1 MKHNYYKRTLARA
14 TFLLLVSMLFA
25 SSVWAK
31 TIWAPTWSSSNRY
44 SHVAYT
50 DNSTNCTSTLSSYPS
65 ILNNADV
72 DGGWNYYMYSG
83 ENNSSNPGSLN
94 IDYTIKD
101 EFTIEKDQEYILNFS
116 FNVNWVYT
124 YLKSAT
130 AKIALVDGTDATA
143 TVLQELESV
152 DLYHETDGYEVSTQ
166 TFTANS
172 SGTMYLRITVQG
184 SLEGSIYNLS
194 FANFSISTPPIS
206 SSVVNEATD
215 YLTIDK
221 ETAVDDEVVTVTYI
235 GGVPNDYHLFG
246 GINVYPY
253 SSSTPLT
260 VTKDGDNYTFVM
272 PTEDVYV
279 YANWLQN
286 LATISLRLE
295 AEDESWL
302 GNIPDQTWTGE
313 EIMPSFQVIS
323 SSDDTNITS
332 NVDITFENNVDV
344 GTATAIITAKD
355 NTRFGGSARVT
366 FNIVKAQM
374 EVEAEPQTFT
384 YDGEPHGVTVAMKA
398 PADAV
403 VKYGTVK
410 EECNLDES
418 PTFTNAGTYMVFFQA
433 TSTNANYD
441 TYDGSVQL
449 TIEPAYG
456 TLTFAQSK
464 YEKVFGDEPFQIDY
478 TKVGEDNLRF
488 YTYDEKIAKVDSMTG
503 VVTIAG
509 VGTTT
514 IYAQIKDAQGNF
526 SYESAYADCSVEVG
540 EGILDVSATDFNAPY
555 DGQPHGIIL
564 SVPEGATVAYGVEDE
579 SMPIPADYNFNL
591 TEAPTFT
598 EVGTYYVYFKAS
610 KDNYEDSRGMATVT
624 ITKGQGSIN
633 FTSATKEQTFD
644 VSTCENELINIGDGK
659 VTFTSSNTDVA
670 TVDGKGLVTTVGV
683 GTTTIT
689 ATVEDG
695 ANYTYETK
703 TASYTLTIKEAEML
717 ISAQGYSGT
726 YDAEAHSISVRAV
739 SPSDAVIMYGTE
751 AGSYLLKDA
760 PTFTD
765 AGTYTVYYQVTK
777 TGYKAETGSAQVIIY
792 AAAGSMSF
800 TSITV
805 SKTFG
810 AEPFTINPTVVGD
823 GVVTY
828 QSADESIAT
837 VDATTGEVTI
847 VGSGQT
853 TITAQVANSNNYSY
867 KPSEASYTLF
877 VFAATMDVVADGY
890 EGIYDGAPHTI
901 SVTVNSPEGATIYYG
916 TESNAKVY
924 GKTLSE
930 APVYTEAGTYDVWYW
945 VYKENYYEASGKASV
960 IINKAQAQLQFGNS
974 ELFAIYG
981 EGPIANTI
989 INTGDAEVEFAS
1001 SNSDVAT
1008 VDATTGVV
1016 TIVGEGEAII
1026 SATVVGEG
1034 TNYSYETNTAEYTF
1048 TVAPATLTASFNG
1061 TTATYDG
1068 EPHGATLT
1076 IDNSEG
1082 ATVKYGVELD
1092 NYNLDEMPTFTE
1104 AGSHVVY
1111 AQISK
1116 KNYETL
1122 IIQASVIIDKAQ
1134 ATLSFDNESI
1144 STKFGGTSPVVN
1156 NLVNTGDAE
1165 VLYSSSN
1172 ENVAFVNAKTGDVTV
1187 VAVGEAVITATAT
1200 ESLNYYYQPTD
1211 ARYILTVEEGTI
1223 VASAEN
1229 VDATYDGNE
1238 YGISVEVESPENTV
1252 VTYGKQKG
1260 VYNFEESPVYTDA
1273 GVYEVFY
1280 RVAKD
1285 NYANLDSSAFVTI
1298 SKAQATISFELASVV
1313 RTYGEEPFVNP
1324 IENSAD
1330 GYVTYSSSDS
1340 TVAKVDDQTGLVT
1353 LVHVGKATII
1363 ATADDSDNYEY
1374 KTPIATY
1381 EIEVKPITVIASSME
1396 QLVTVVNEYNVNDNT
1411 DIKNN
1416 TLVSLEGSVTTN
1428 ENAAEMT
1435 VNEIE
1440 ETNAAE
1446 LPLLNT
1452 ISGDF
1457 AGALVATDATISD
1470 MKVQMNGGFFNNVD
1484 SSALVKDLYVDNA
1497 AIFLTDL
1504 PDNWHVSNDTLY
1516 INLLA
1521 DEVDGVIDGFAIAA
1535 HVAITDELKAQYPNI
1550 VICVIGEL
1558 KQNAQVN
1565 GFFYDLAAANANKA
1579 VRLREVQP
1587 IRVDNGSTG
1596 GSCKM
1601 ASTYSDFGVKSAIH
1615 KYNYSQEELNKNC
1628 RQFTAE
1634 EFASG
1639 VVAYWLNYK
1648 GAGYTG
1654 EYTAKWAQGSKY
1666 PVLAKSAED
1675 ALYGITY
1682 NCPANKESLITS
1694 APQFATPK
1702 NLITIKY
1709 DEKPSA
1715 ILVDGM
1721 AIELG
1726 EASASFVM
1734 TAGNKTVDIQYA
1746 EMTSYTISYMTADGD
1761 VLKDAETLP
1770 VRAGEQYSATEAQLA
1785 NIEKDD
1791 IVYAY
1796 VSGNLPNVA
1805 VELGSDNNIALL
1817 FAAQSAKTTINF
1829 VDVDGTTVL
1838 KDAATA
1844 MQKIGATFS
1853 ATEAQL
1859 ANITKDGVTY
1869 KYKSGNLEKQVSAQV
1884 VENVIT
1890 LVFEAISGVTDVA
1903 NIKADS
1909 QSGDMY
1915 DILGRKVAKPERGLY
1930 IQNGK
1935 LKLQK

>member
-1 MKHNYYKRTLARA
+1 
-14 TFLLLVSMLFA
+14 
-25 SSVWAK
+25 
-31 TIWAPTWSSSNRY
+31 
-44 SHVAYT
+44 
-50 DNSTNCTSTLSSYPS
+50 
-65 ILNNADV
+65 
-72 DGGWNYYMYSG
+72 MYSG
-83 ENNSSNPGSLN
+83 ENTSSNPGSLN

-116 FNVNWVYT
+116 FKVNWVYT

-172 SGTMYLRITVQG
+172 SGTMYLRLTVQG

-206 SSVVNEATD
+206 SSVVNQATD

-355 NTRFGGSARVT
+355 NTRFGGSARIT
-366 FNIVKAQM
+366 FNIVKAEM

-410 EECNLDES
+410 GECNLDES

-449 TIEPAYG
+449 TIEQAYG

-478 TKVGEDNLRF
+478 TKVGEDNVRF
-488 YTYDEKIAKVDSMTG
+488 YTYDEEIAKVDSMTG

-509 VGTTT
+509 VGSTT

-610 KDNYEDSRGMATVT
+610 KDNYEDSRGMATVS
-624 ITKGQGSIN
+624 ITKAQGSIS

-659 VTFTSSNTDVA
+659 VTFASSNTDVA

-695 ANYTYETK
+695 ANYTYGIK

-717 ISAQGYSGT
+717 VSAEAYTGT
-726 YDAEAHSISVRAV
+726 YDAKAHGISLNVITPDNAI
-739 SPSDAVIMYGTE
+739 IMYGTE

-765 AGTYTVYYQVTK
+765 AGTYTVYYKVSN
-777 TGYKAETGSAQVIIY
+777 TGYKTEEGSAQVKIY
-792 AAAGSMSF
+792 AAAGSIEF

-810 AEPFTINPTVVGD
+810 AEPFIVEPTIVGD

-828 QSADESIAT
+828 QSANESIAT
-837 VDATTGEVTI
+837 VDAATGEVTI

-867 KPSEASYTLF
+867 KPSEVSYQLYVTPAGIVAS
-877 VFAATMDVVADGY
+877 AEGY
-890 EGIYDGAPHTI
+890 QGTYDGEPHTI
-901 SVTVNSPEGATIYYG
+901 TLKVQSPEDADIYYG
-916 TESNAKVY
+916 TDGSKISSGEEWLVDAPTYTDAGEYEVWYRVAKANY
-924 GKTLSE
+924 
-930 APVYTEAGTYDVWYW
+930 YTEINSAL
-945 VYKENYYEASGKASV
+945 V
-960 IINKAQAQLQFGNS
+960 IIGKAQASLSFEKESVTTGFG
-974 ELFAIYG
+974 EEVL
-981 EGPIANTI
+981 ANKLV
-989 INTGDAEVEFAS
+989 NTGDADVKYES
-1001 SNSDVAT
+1001 SDPLVAE
-1008 VDATTGVV
+1008 VDAQTGLV
-1016 TIVGEGEAII
+1016 TVHGVGSTIITATALEGK
-1026 SATVVGEG
+1026 
-1034 TNYSYETNTAEYTF
+1034 NYEYKASNTAQYSF
-1048 TVAPATLTASFNG
+1048 IVAPATLTASFND
-1061 TTATYDG
+1061 TIATYDG

-1076 IDNSEG
+1076 IDSPEG

-1122 IIQASVIIDKAQ
+1122 IIQASVTIDKAQ
-1134 ATLSFDNESI
+1134 ATLSFDQESI

-1156 NLVNTGDAE
+1156 NLENTGDAE

-1211 ARYILTVEEGTI
+1211 ARYILTVENGTI

-1238 YGISVEVESPENTV
+1238 YGISVEVESPDNAIV
-1252 VTYGKQKG
+1252 MYGKQKG

-1285 NYANLDSSAFVTI
+1285 NYADLDSSAFVTI

-1324 IENSAD
+1324 LENSAD

-1374 KTPIATY
+1374 ETPIATY
-1381 EIEVKPITVIASSME
+1381 ELEVKPITVIASSMD

-1416 TLVSLEGSVTTN
+1416 TLVSLEGSITTN

-1516 INLLA
+1516 ISLLA

-1535 HVAITDELKAQYPNI
+1535 HVAITDELKAKYPNI
-1550 VICVIGEL
+1550 VICIIGEL

-1654 EYTAKWAQGSKY
+1654 EYTAKWAQGAKY

-1682 NCPANKESLITS
+1682 NCPANKEALITS

-1805 VELGSDNNIALL
+1805 VELGADNNIALL